1 MTEMQGVGNIPI
13 LPCAGVLFS
22 TAGQANLVSQQRRH
36 VMERF
41 NKKIKVASITVL
53 LLLTAACSSMERMEK
68 KMSGG
73 ITERSTDPL
82 TGAQEV
88 PPVSTTASGRS
99 PSAVASDRTV
109 SGSVIIT
116 GMNATAAHI
125 HHGAKGTN
133 GPVIVPLTKTSA
145 TTFAVPAGA
154 KLTDAQYAAYKT
166 GDLYVNV
173 HSAAHPDG
181 EIRLQLNP

>member
-22 TAGQANLVSQQRRH
+22 AAWQANLVSQQRRH
-36 VMERF
+36 DMDRF

-53 LLLTAACSSMERMEK
+53 LLLTAACSSMERMS
-68 KMSGG
+68 SGG
-73 ITERSTDPL
+73 ITERSTAPL

-99 PSAVASDRTV
+99 TITVASDRTV

-116 GMNATAAHI
+116 GMDATAAHI

-133 GPVIVPLTKTSA
+133 GPVIVPLARTSA
-145 TTFAVPAGA
+145 TTFAAPAGA
-154 KLTDAQYAAYKT
+154 KLSDAQYAAYKT

-173 HSAAHPDG
+173 HSAAHPGG